1 MINSAIENPFM
12 LMAIEKAIE
21 AYKIG
26 EVPVGAVLVNNQ
38 GEVIDA
44 SKNSVFLNNDPTA
57 HAEILAI
64 RNGSKRLKSSRLDS
78 CDLYVTLEPCPMC
91 FHAISLARIRRV
103 YFGAYDTD
111 KYKKE
116 NLLNAKSNKRNYYYP
131 EVISGLNE
139 KICSD
144 LLKNFFHKLRV

>member
-64 RNGSKRLKSSRLDS
+64 RNGSNFVRIGSS
-78 CDLYVTLEPCPMC
+78 
-91 FHAISLARIRRV
+91 I
-103 YFGAYDTD
+103 FG
-111 KYKKE
+111 
-116 NLLNAKSNKRNYYYP
+116 SR
-131 EVISGLNE
+131 
-139 KICSD
+139 
-144 LLKNFFHKLRV
+144 F